1 MVYHQSPVL
10 HIEVY
15 TDFKDPEKEAN
26 LENILR
32 LHELFYSKSEVW
44 IKSEKLYEVLYEVSL

>member
-1 MVYHQSPVL
+1 M
-10 HIEVY
+10 VY